1 MKLSIIIPSW
11 NNLDY
16 LKICLDSI
24 KKNSKYEHEIIPHV
38 NVGSDGTIDF
48 LKKNKINY
56 SYTQQNSGIC
66 KGMNLAAKKSKGKA
80 KVLLFERGIGGNVF
94 TTLIGDIDRNEG
106 RAFNNTDMNYE
117 NAVYSIEDQRLAYNR
132 QFTNQIL
139 NMPLRSYAPF
149 GTYLLS
155 AAANTTGAYMM
166 TQAPST
172 PSSGFDNS
180 YQKSFDWEAD
190 K

>member
-1 MKLSIIIPSW
+1 
-11 NNLDY
+11 
-16 LKICLDSI
+16 
-24 KKNSKYEHEIIPHV
+24 
-38 NVGSDGTIDF
+38 
-48 LKKNKINY
+48 
-56 SYTQQNSGIC
+56 
-66 KGMNLAAKKSKGKA
+66 
-80 KVLLFERGIGGNVF
+80 
-94 TTLIGDIDRNEG
+94 
-106 RAFNNTDMNYE
+106 
-117 NAVYSIEDQRLAYNR
+117 QRLAYNR

-139 NMPLRSYAPF
+139 NMPLRPYAPI

-190 K
+190 I